1 MPALL
6 LPRRPTGPAV
16 APPLQPSS
24 PAWAGSLSPYESLT
38 TLLPLTRAPPSPK
51 VNWNPPA
58 HHENPPLKWGPLWDG
73 GHSQW
78 PQPTALSRGSQAIL
92 TARMLISKAFVW
104 EQSFIPFRTGKGSH
118 SCKWEWAH
126 EPPWDS
132 RERDTALSRNNY
144 TLDSASTTLHN
155 SESTQESPLA
165 HPGCN
170 YG

>member
-16 APPLQPSS
+16 APPLQPFS
-24 PAWAGSLSPYESLT
+24 PAWAGSLSPHESLT

-51 VNWNPPA
+51 VNGNPPA
-58 HHENPPLKWGPLWDG
+58 HRKNPPLKWGPLWDG

-104 EQSFIPFRTGKGSH
+104 EQILHPLQNWEGEPFLQVGMGS
-118 SCKWEWAH
+118 
-126 EPPWDS
+126 
-132 RERDTALSRNNY
+132 
-144 TLDSASTTLHN
+144 
-155 SESTQESPLA
+155 
-165 HPGCN
+165 
-170 YG
+170 